1 MKCDEIMY
9 QWNMDDV
16 EPYQMDY
23 GIMEHT
29 HTHTYIYTY
38 TDQFD
43 LGRF

>member
-29 HTHTYIYTY
+29 PTHIYIHTRIS
-38 TDQFD
+38 
-43 LGRF
+43 LI